1 MEEKWRLPGH
11 YGEILNFKKKIIKTF
26 KNLAQEG
33 PNAIS
38 FPAHGIKLS
47 NKTKR
52 RYTSQG

>member
-11 YGEILNFKKKIIKTF
+11 YGEFLNFKKKIIKTF

-38 FPAHGIKLS
+38 FPANGIKLS
-47 NKTKR
+47 NKTEC